1 MLGVIVTIR
10 SSSRRGEREGLSRSR
25 NFRAA
30 SARQGTANCTTTLLG
45 VSILGIVHLSLLFQN
60 HTQTAM
66 NSYNYNFEVSG
77 YEDSTDQYQNQ
88 QYGYHEYGTTG
99 GNPSYGDYG
108 YDETDNDPNEESEFA
123 MGEDIGGS
131 VSEVID
137 DIDFDDPRI
146 ANLPRILLMGP
157 RRAGKTSIQVC
168 KLFETLQHLR
178 IYYPGIYKYSNI
190 LFPNDSSM
198 TACRL
203 S

>member
-1 MLGVIVTIR
+1 
-10 SSSRRGEREGLSRSR
+10 
-25 NFRAA
+25 
-30 SARQGTANCTTTLLG
+30 
-45 VSILGIVHLSLLFQN
+45 
-60 HTQTAM
+60 M
-66 NSYNYNFEVSG
+66 NSYNYNFDDSG
-77 YEDSTDQYQNQ
+77 YEDSTDQYQNR

-123 MGEDIGGS
+123 MGEDVGGS

-168 KLFETLQHLR
+168 RLFLLHSKICVFYGT
-178 IYYPGIYKYSNI
+178 YKH
-190 LFPNDSSM
+190 
-198 TACRL
+198 
-203 S
+203 